1 VATQFQ
7 DLGFAPSYEV
17 EVDPEFPPSGDWGA
31 PEFRFGHRSGETLAI
46 RIRPLHAVP
55 WIASFAIETRGR
67 LINGLY
73 GCPNPE
79 HLLVVTGTDAYLIH
93 VTEPGVVDDLP
104 ISPVLVVRR
113 LPAADLVLIG
123 SFTNLAA
130 IDEFGPR
137 WVTDRLFLDDLELV
151 DGPPGKIYVKGLVS
165 LIATGPDLLVI
176 DADRGTVIEGDWDP
190 SVAGPYGRPGWR
202 RKGI

>member
-1 VATQFQ
+1 MQFQ
-7 DLGFAPSYEV
+7 DLGFAASYEV

-31 PEFRFGHRSGETLAI
+31 PEFRFGHRSGKTLAI
-46 RIRPLHAVP
+46 RIHPLHAAP
-55 WIASFAIETRGR
+55 WVASFALETRGR

-79 HLLVVTGTDAYLIH
+79 QLLVVTGTDSYLIQ
-93 VTEPGVVDDLP
+93 VTEPGSVDDVP
-104 ISPVLVVRR
+104 VWPVLVVRR
-113 LPAADLVLIG
+113 LPATDLVVIG

-130 IDEFGPR
+130 IDEFGLR

-151 DGPPGKIYVKGLVS
+151 NGPPGKIHVKGSVS
-165 LIATGPDLLVI
+165 SIPSDPELLVI
-176 DADRGTVIEGDWDP
+176 DADRGTVIDGPWDP
-190 SVAGPYGRPGWR
+190 SIAGPYGRPGWR

>member
-46 RIRPLHAVP
+46 RIRPLHGVP

-67 LINGLY
+67 LITGLY

-79 HLLVVTGTDAYLIH
+79 HLLVVTGTDVYLTH
-93 VTEPGVVDDLP
+93 VTEPGGVDDLP
-104 ISPVLVVRR
+104 IWPVLVVRR
-113 LPAADLVLIG
+113 LPATDLVVIG

-137 WVTDRLFLDDLELV
+137 WVTDRLFLDDLEIV

-165 LIATGPDLLVI
+165 LTASDPELLVI
-176 DADRGTVIEGDWDP
+176 DADRGTVIEGHWDP

-202 RKGI
+202 RRGI